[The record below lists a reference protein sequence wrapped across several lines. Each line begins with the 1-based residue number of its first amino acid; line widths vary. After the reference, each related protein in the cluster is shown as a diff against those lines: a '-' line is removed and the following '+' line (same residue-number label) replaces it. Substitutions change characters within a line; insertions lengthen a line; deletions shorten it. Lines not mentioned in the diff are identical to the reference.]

1 MNIWMEVSAES
12 ELVVQDNNL
21 PSVVSVLIV
30 DLMKLLFVS
39 PVQVF
44 PDISVKDKFAQMS
57 HTDLLDQLVEMIH
70 IVS

>member
-30 DLMKLLFVS
+30 DLMKLLFLLEA
-39 PVQVF
+39 PT
-44 PDISVKDKFAQMS
+44 DIFVKDRFAQMN
-57 HTDLLDQLVEMIH
+57 HTDLLVH
-70 IVS
+70 